1 MTAGDAPA
9 PAPAGALTPAPAR
22 AAPVAVPLPP
32 APPQGV
38 PVPQRP
44 ARRGPGMVRKA
55 APILLG
61 FAAFLLAWH
70 LLRVL
75 EVWEPVLFPGPVDVA
90 RSLRRLAAEGQL
102 GQALLVTLKRLAI
115 GYGLGLGGGM
125 ALSFLFLWFPA
136 LKRGLSPLLIGL
148 QGLPGVAWVPLALIW
163 FGYSEDA
170 ILFVTVMGCLFA
182 VAMGFSDAFANVPPI
197 YQRAAANM
205 GATGFSLLVRVRI
218 PSATPSLTTSAKV
231 AWSFAWRSLL
241 SAEILIP
248 SLGGLGFL
256 LNAGRE
262 VNDVAQVMASMV
274 AAIGVGIA
282 FERLV
287 FAQLESRVRRRW
299 GLAS

>member
-1 MTAGDAPA
+1 MSPDPAPRGEPVDRPPAVGVPLPA
-9 PAPAGALTPAPAR
+9 PAP
-22 AAPVAVPLPP
+22 
-32 APPQGV
+32 QGV
-38 PVPQRP
+38 PTPVV
-44 ARRGPGMVRKA
+44 RRGPGWVRKS
-55 APILLG
+55 APVVLG
-61 FAAFLLAWH
+61 VVAFLLVWH

-75 EVWEPVLFPGPVDVA
+75 EVWEPVLFPGPVEVA
-90 RSLRRLAAEGQL
+90 RSLQRLAVEGQL
-102 GQALLVTLKRLAI
+102 GRALLVTLKRLAI

-125 ALSFLFLWFPA
+125 ALSFMFLWLPA

-197 YQRAAANM
+197 YSRAARNM
-205 GATGFSLLVRVRI
+205 GAKGFSLLFRVRI

-287 FAQLESRVRRRW
+287 FAQLEVRVRRRW